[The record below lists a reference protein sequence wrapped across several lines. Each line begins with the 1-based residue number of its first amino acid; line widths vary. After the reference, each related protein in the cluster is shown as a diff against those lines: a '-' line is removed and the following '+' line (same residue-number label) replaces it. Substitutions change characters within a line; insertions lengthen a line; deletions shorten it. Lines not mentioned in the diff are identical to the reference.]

1 MKHSTRA
8 PYNLDFETAYHG
20 WAGSWFLQ
28 TSLLLVGRERI
39 GQFANLWGS
48 PAGRAVRIPHTDAV
62 FFYYY
67 IFSSL
72 FQWLFFFIFFNPRY
86 PWSRVIVVERY

>member
-48 PAGRAVRIPHTDAV
+48 PAGRAVRIPHTGAL

-67 IFSSL
+67 IFFFFTFL
-72 FQWLFFFIFFNPRY
+72 MALFFFFFLIPDTHGAG
-86 PWSRVIVVERY
+86 